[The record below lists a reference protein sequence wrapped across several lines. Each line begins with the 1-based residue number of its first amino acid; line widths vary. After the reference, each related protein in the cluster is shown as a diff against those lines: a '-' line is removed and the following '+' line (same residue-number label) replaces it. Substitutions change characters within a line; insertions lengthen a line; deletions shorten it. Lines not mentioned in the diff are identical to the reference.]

1 MAELIDETIFI
12 IGLAGYAPAVHE
24 DMNLGC
30 KSGFITQFLSNFFD
44 ALDMV
49 PVAAVRRA
57 EFCEKFIKPQVDFLP
72 ISSDPA
78 LTVVAMFV

>member
-12 IGLAGYAPAVHE
+12 IGLAGYAPAVNE
-24 DMNLGC
+24 DMNFGC
-30 KSGFITQFLSNFFD
+30 KCGFITQFLPNF
-44 ALDMV
+44 LDPLNMV
-49 PVAAVRRA
+49 PLTAVRRA